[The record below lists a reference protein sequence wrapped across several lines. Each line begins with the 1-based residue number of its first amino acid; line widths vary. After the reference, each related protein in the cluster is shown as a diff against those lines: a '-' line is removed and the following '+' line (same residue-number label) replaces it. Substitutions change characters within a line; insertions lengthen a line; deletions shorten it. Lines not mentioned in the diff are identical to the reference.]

1 MTTFEQ
7 TVVLLA
13 RATAFTVVCQACE
26 ELDSRGEHV
35 AAHGAG
41 ACCGSSTT
49 SGWTEKC
56 PRAGHRIRVIRAGAA
71 VHAEPTTPLW

>member
-35 AAHGAG
+35 GHTAQGLLRLEHDLG
-41 ACCGSSTT
+41 C
-49 SGWTEKC
+49 TEC
-56 PRAGHRIRVIRAGAA
+56 PRGHRIRVIRAGAG
-71 VHAEPTTPLW
+71 VHAEATSPLW

>member
-26 ELDSRGEHV
+26 ELDARGEHL
-35 AAHGAG
+35 AHTAEGQLRLEDDL
-41 ACCGSSTT
+41 
-49 SGWTEKC
+49 GWATC
-56 PRAGHRIRVIRAGAA
+56 RYGHRIRVIRAGSAA
-71 VHAEPTTPLW
+71 RAEATSPLW

>member
-1 MTTFEQ
+1 MVEQ

-26 ELDSRGEHV
+26 ELDASGEHV
-35 AAHGAG
+35 GHTAQGLLRLEHDL
-41 ACCGSSTT
+41 
-49 SGWTEKC
+49 GWTTC
-56 PRAGHRIRVIRAGAA
+56 PRGHQIRVIRAGAD

>member
-26 ELDSRGEHV
+26 ELDQRGEHV
-35 AAHGAG
+35 GHTAQGLLRLEHDL
-41 ACCGSSTT
+41 
-49 SGWTEKC
+49 GWTEG
-56 PRAGHRIRVIRAGAA
+56 PRGHRIRVSRAGSAVPAA
-71 VHAEPTTPLW
+71 PTSPLW

>member
-1 MTTFEQ
+1 VTTFEQ

-35 AAHGAG
+35 GHTAQGLLRLEHDL
-41 ACCGSSTT
+41 
-49 SGWTEKC
+49 GWTEC
-56 PRAGHRIRVIRAGAA
+56 PRGHRIRVIRAGGAVVAA
-71 VHAEPTTPLW
+71 ATTPLW